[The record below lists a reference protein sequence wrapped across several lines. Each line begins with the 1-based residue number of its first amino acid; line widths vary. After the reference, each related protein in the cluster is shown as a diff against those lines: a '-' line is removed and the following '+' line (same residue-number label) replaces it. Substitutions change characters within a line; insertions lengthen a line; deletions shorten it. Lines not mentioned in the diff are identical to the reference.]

1 MIPVVKEF
9 TFDAAHFL
17 PNYDGPCKNM
27 HGHTYKLQVGV
38 VGAERAPLND
48 EGFVIDFA
56 ELKKIV
62 KECVVGVLDHTV
74 LNECPAPEFPT
85 TNPTAERMVIWMAT
99 TINRNLPEDVEI
111 KFVRLWETPTSY
123 AEWS

>member
-1 MIPVVKEF
+1 MITVVKEF

-74 LNECPAPEFPT
+74 LD
-85 TNPTAERMVIWMAT
+85 RKSV
-99 TINRNLPEDVEI
+99 V
-111 KFVRLWETPTSY
+111 
-123 AEWS
+123 